1 VSVHLVLAHPL
12 GDSLNAH
19 LAEHIEQAL
28 RSAGVAVDR
37 LDLYGEGFQP
47 SLTPDERA
55 QYYAEPRHGDDVVP
69 LQGRLAAAEHLVL
82 VFPTWWFGLPAILK
96 GWIDRVWSPGFAFE
110 QGTPIRPKLTGLK
123 SVLVVTTLG
132 TPWWVEVALL
142 WPVRRVVKIAVIG
155 ACAPQAK
162 VTWLSLHEAESVDA
176 DRLARFTRRIDRA
189 VARMVENR
197 P

>member
-12 GDSLNAH
+12 RDSLNAH
-19 LAEHIEQAL
+19 LAGHVEKAL
-28 RSAGVAVDR
+28 RSAGVVVDR
-37 LDLYGEGFQP
+37 LDLYGEAFQP

-55 QYYAEPRHGDDVVP
+55 HYYAEPRPGDDVVP
-69 LQGRLAAAEHLVL
+69 LQHRLAAAEHLVL

-110 QGTPIRPKLTGLK
+110 QGTPIKPKLTGLK

-142 WPVRRVVKIAVIG
+142 WPVRRVMKIAVIG
-155 ACAPQAK
+155 ACASQAK
-162 VTWLSLHEAESVDA
+162 LTWLSLHEAERADA
-176 DRLARFTRRIDRA
+176 ERLARFSGRIDRA
-189 VARMVENR
+189 VARMLKAR
-197 P
+197 A